1 MTMHNTKYLVKR
13 NTSCYNHVKMLG
25 AKIYGF
31 HKDKKKNSE
40 RTVDNDTSRMLCKNW
55 WRL

>member
-13 NTSCYNHVKMLG
+13 NASCYNHVKMLG
-25 AKIYGF
+25 AKIYEF
-31 HKDKKKNSE
+31 HI
-40 RTVDNDTSRMLCKNW
+40 DNDTSRMLCKNW

>member
-31 HKDKKKNSE
+31 HKDKKSSE

>member
-13 NTSCYNHVKMLG
+13 NASCYNHVKMLG

-31 HKDKKKNSE
+31 HKDKKFRKDC
-40 RTVDNDTSRMLCKNW
+40 RQ
-55 WRL
+55 